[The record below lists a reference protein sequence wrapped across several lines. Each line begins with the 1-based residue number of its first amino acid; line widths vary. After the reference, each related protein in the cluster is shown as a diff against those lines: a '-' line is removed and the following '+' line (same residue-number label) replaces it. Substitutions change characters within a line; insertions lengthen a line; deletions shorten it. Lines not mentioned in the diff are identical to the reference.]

1 MFASLF
7 RPSIPRDTASL
18 LARTVFSNLFDDV
31 WYARFPSIPGPVKE
45 RIAFQH
51 FMVTHLLR
59 RDSQSLVIREDGVW
73 IGTLVLHRGEM
84 GRRGWPRFSHVLPS
98 SDKTA
103 LPRLL
108 DAALD
113 IARIDAASRGSS
125 LAA

>member
-18 LARTVFSNLFDDV
+18 LARTLFSNLFDDV
-31 WYARFPSIPGPVKE
+31 WYARFPSIPGPTKE
-45 RIAFQH
+45 RLSFGPYE
-51 FMVTHLLR
+51 VKHLLR
-59 RDSQSLVIREDGVW
+59 RDAQSVVLRLDGQW
-73 IGTLVLHRGEM
+73 IGTLVFHRGEM
-84 GRRGWPRFSHVLPS
+84 ERRDRPRFSHLLPS
-98 SDKTA
+98 SDKAA

-113 IARIDAASRGSS
+113 VARLDAASRGSS